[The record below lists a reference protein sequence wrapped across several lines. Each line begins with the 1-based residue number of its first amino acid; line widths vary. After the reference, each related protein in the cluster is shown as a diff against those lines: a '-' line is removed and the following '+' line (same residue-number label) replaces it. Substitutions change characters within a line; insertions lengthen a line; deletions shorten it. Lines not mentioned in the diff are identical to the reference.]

1 MFNKDGLRVDT
12 GETVL
17 RDATS
22 LAVGLEPLDPGTY
35 TVTWQATIVSDAHRT
50 TGSFRFTV
58 TGGAAAQALTDTT
71 PTVTNTLTRWGEL
84 LGMALV
90 AGTIGTLV
98 TVWRPVFPSVSRET
112 RVQVGRRFR
121 LLAFAGLAVVAV
133 ALVVDLLDAAN
144 AGTSGGTGIGE
155 ALSDTLV
162 RSQTGLLFLLRVSLV
177 VAIALLWSRLIRP
190 DVRAERWALYLVA
203 GLSGLLLLG
212 RSLGSHAAASDDSLL
227 ALSVASDFIHLTAA
241 CLWVGGLVALV
252 AGLAVIRQ
260 VDGEVTGRVVARFSS
275 VAILAVG
282 AVAITGLYNAWLE
295 VASLQ
300 ALPGTAYGRV
310 LLIKTGVLAV
320 VLGIASIN
328 LIGRLQLPRYLS
340 SRAAHAFNGLARKR
354 LGLLVRAEVLLVLVV
369 LAMTALLAHLPLARD
384 AIAHNKSANEA
395 PMGLWRCWRMPA

>member
-1 MFNKDGLRVDT
+1 MPSPSPRTPIFIALTALLALGGVLLTGGVADAHGELERSEPTANAVLTRAPDEIVLHISEAPDPLFSEIEVFNKDGLRVDT

-112 RVQVGRRFR
+112 RVRVGRRFR

-155 ALSDTLV
+155 ALSDCDDG
-162 RSQTGLLFLLRVSLV
+162 SGP
-177 VAIALLWSRLIRP
+177 SRLGP
-190 DVRAERWALYLVA
+190 D
-203 GLSGLLLLG
+203 
-212 RSLGSHAAASDDSLL
+212 
-227 ALSVASDFIHLTAA
+227 
-241 CLWVGGLVALV
+241 
-252 AGLAVIRQ
+252 
-260 VDGEVTGRVVARFSS
+260 
-275 VAILAVG
+275 
-282 AVAITGLYNAWLE
+282 
-295 VASLQ
+295 
-300 ALPGTAYGRV
+300 P
-310 LLIKTGVLAV
+310 
-320 VLGIASIN
+320 
-328 LIGRLQLPRYLS
+328 
-340 SRAAHAFNGLARKR
+340 
-354 LGLLVRAEVLLVLVV
+354 
-369 LAMTALLAHLPLARD
+369 
-384 AIAHNKSANEA
+384 
-395 PMGLWRCWRMPA
+395 